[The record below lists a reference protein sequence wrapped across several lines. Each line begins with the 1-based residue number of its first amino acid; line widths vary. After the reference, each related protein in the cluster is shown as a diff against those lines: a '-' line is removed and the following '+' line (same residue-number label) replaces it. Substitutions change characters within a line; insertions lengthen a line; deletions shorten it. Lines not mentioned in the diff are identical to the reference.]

1 MAHTDTNSST
11 PISTKQH
18 YFRTNTLPRRRP
30 RQCLFP
36 NCASIELGPVT
47 AEWVKR
53 HIQTEHPLLLDSNNA
68 YRCHVPGCDANDEL
82 WARLDYLGQHLRSVH
97 RIDTYDDLKRTIV
110 RRAAEFGIP
119 SDIPPHLA
127 ERILSQLNHFN
138 DRAVEAGRKT
148 SVGLQAWDIVDN
160 IGSNRLAIST
170 GDRMLSS
177 LGVRSEDLLQH
188 RENLDSDVDLGVHTG
203 PASQTLKMANT
214 RRAYQPVDVLLAS
227 KPDIPPGTTLEGL
240 LHAADST
247 TKKADVF
254 LKYSERLDMALQEWA
269 KASYLI
275 EHLIPNHEEYHRLTW
290 EPVPEVTAKL
300 EQLKKWI
307 TAAKP
312 IFKDVRKI
320 INEHNSDVFELEGLS
335 SSQLSTQLT
344 AFTEVRSIPSNT
356 AQKPI
361 GSETQCSPESP
372 FLNNLSELKTGVS
385 SGSDKNASSH
395 TFKHSILIKDKQ
407 NEKGTATSQK
417 PDPESSTSKAKD
429 SIQSSDSNPISE
441 SSEEFLSDFTPSY
454 LCHIR
459 SCPNYRVGFESL
471 DGLRQHY
478 QTIHGQDYYL
488 CDYSSCQSSS
498 GTSIAP
504 GAKLRYL
511 HADIKGSE
519 AELRDHYRLH
529 HKEDIGESEILSAT
543 ERESLPACQMEP
555 HWWRCPKCLRKNSR
569 SEGFSSS
576 CEGCQNLGEIWRMQ
590 ERIVRYGSEVST
602 KNHPFDAK
610 LEVDSRR
617 KNSELSMSSVTTNS
631 AGIDQQAP
639 SIPIVSNET
648 VAGTS
653 YIHKVYTKNEQIPYE
668 FVKQLGH
675 GSLGVVDAVRSKEA
689 QDGIIF
695 ARKTIQLRN
704 VTRKKLLPLIQQ
716 EVAVLKFLSHHHIVK
731 VLDTYETSGRPRYF
745 GILLSPAG
753 DEDLSHFLERVGENN
768 SSEEDLQLLNKWQL
782 CLTSAI
788 AYIHSQNIRHK
799 DIKPSNMICKGGEIY
814 LTDFG
819 SAHQFNTGLTS
830 STDGPL
836 VGITRMYSAPE
847 VIANDRR
854 GRPADMFSLG
864 CVFAEMASVVN
875 GKTVEEFEDYR
886 TVPIEDEPETLTS
899 VYHATTPRILAWFTD
914 LGDDWTVSLL
924 EDMLAADHNRRP
936 TADAL
941 MKILREHY
949 GEQTCPCHKIFH
961 EKTELNTS

>member
-1 MAHTDTNSST
+1 M
-11 PISTKQH
+11 
-18 YFRTNTLPRRRP
+18 
-30 RQCLFP
+30 
-36 NCASIELGPVT
+36 
-47 AEWVKR
+47 
-53 HIQTEHPLLLDSNNA
+53 EHPLLLDSNNA

-82 WARLDYLGQHLRSVH
+82 WARLDLLGQHLSSMH
-97 RIDTYDDLKRTIV
+97 RINTYDDLKRTIV
-110 RRAAEFGIP
+110 RRAANFGIP
-119 SDIPPHLA
+119 SDIPAHLE
-127 ERILSQLNHFN
+127 ERILSQLNHFH
-138 DRAVEAGRKT
+138 DRAVEAGRRN
-148 SVGLQAWDIVDN
+148 SVGLQAGDFVDN
-160 IGSNRLAIST
+160 IGSNQLAVST
-170 GDRMLSS
+170 GDQMPSPPR
-177 LGVRSEDLLQH
+177 GQ
-188 RENLDSDVDLGVHTG
+188 NLNSNVDLGAHPEST
-203 PASQTLKMANT
+203 SQTLKMANT

-227 KPDIPPGTTLEGL
+227 KPDLSPGITLEGL
-240 LHAADST
+240 LHVADST

-254 LKYSERLDMALQEWA
+254 LKYSERPDMALQEWA
-269 KASYLI
+269 KAVYLI
-275 EHLIPNHEEYHRLTW
+275 EHLIPTHEEYKRLTL
-290 EPVPEVTAKL
+290 EHTPEVTLKL
-300 EQLKKWI
+300 ERLKKWI
-307 TAAKP
+307 TTAKP

-335 SSQLSTQLT
+335 SSKFSTLLA
-344 AFTEVRSIPSNT
+344 AFTEV
-356 AQKPI
+356 KPTSSDTVQQPI
-361 GSETQCSPESP
+361 DNENPWSPESP
-372 FLNNLSELKTGVS
+372 LLHDLREPSTRVS
-385 SGSDKNASSH
+385 SGSDKSVGSH
-395 TFKHSILIKDKQ
+395 TVNHSILIRDKE

-417 PDPESSTSKAKD
+417 SDSESSTSKAKD
-429 SIQSSDSNPISE
+429 SVQSLDSTPMSE
-441 SSEEFLSDFTPSY
+441 SSEKFLSDFTPSY

-478 QTIHGQDYYL
+478 QTSHGQDYYL

-504 GAKLRYL
+504 GAKLQYL
-511 HADIKGSE
+511 HADIRGSK
-519 AELRDHYRLH
+519 AELRDHFRLQ
-529 HKEDIGESEILSAT
+529 HKEDIGESEKLSAT
-543 ERESLPACQMEP
+543 EKESLPACQIEP
-555 HWWRCPKCLRKNSR
+555 HWWRCSKCLRKNSQN
-569 SEGFSSS
+569 EGYR
-576 CEGCQNLGEIWRMQ
+576 CKGCQFVVELGRII
-590 ERIVRYGSEVST
+590 ERTVRFTTGTWTNGSS
-602 KNHPFDAK
+602 FGAK
-610 LEVDSRR
+610 LDVDSMS
-617 KNSELSMSSVTTNS
+617 KPSLFNMSSFTTTS
-631 AGIDQQAP
+631 AGLDQQVP
-639 SIPIVSNET
+639 SIPIVSTET

-653 YIHKVYTKNEQIPYE
+653 HMHKVYAKDEQIPYE
-668 FVKQLGH
+668 SVKQLGH
-675 GSLGVVDAVRSKEA
+675 GSLGVVDAVRFKEA

-716 EVAVLKFLSHHHIVK
+716 EVAVLKSLNHHHIVK
-731 VLDTYETSGRPRYF
+731 VLDTYETSGRPRSF

-768 SSEEDLQLLNKWQL
+768 SSDEDLQLLNKWQL

-830 STDGPL
+830 STEGPL

-854 GRPADMFSLG
+854 GRPADIFSIG
-864 CVFAEMASVVN
+864 CVFAEMASVVD

-914 LGDDWTVSLL
+914 LGDGWTASLL
-924 EDMLAADHNRRP
+924 EDMLAADHKRRP

-949 GEQTCPCHKIFH
+949 GEQTCPCQKIFH
-961 EKTELNTS
+961 EKTELNAS